1 MALDEPKEADEVF
14 ENDGVNYIIDKKLHE
29 MIEPVYVDY
38 ITRGTGS
45 GFVIS
50 SNPSAAGSCSSCG
63 GSCA

>member
-29 MIEPVYVDY
+29 MIKPVYVDY
-38 ITRGTGS
+38 ITGGMGS

-63 GSCA
+63 GSCT